1 VYLVP
6 TFLHSV
12 GPTPHQTSIL
22 LLFTRTGTIS
32 PGDYLL
38 AVGDEWLDSHSLEEA
53 ARVLTAADKVV
64 KLRIQKNVCYAG
76 NIITALS
83 VLFCFVFI
91 MSRTMVC
98 LDAVSDRNSCICL
111 DAVSDRNSCIITII
125 IIITRKCLNE
135 HGSVQWLLSEM
146 SVALF
151 YKLTLMSGKCT
162 KLFRFN
168 IVVIN
173 IEALYLK

>member
-1 VYLVP
+1 MYLVP

-98 LDAVSDRNSCICL
+98 LDAVSDRNSCI
-111 DAVSDRNSCIITII
+111 ITII

>member
-1 VYLVP
+1 MYLVP

-91 MSRTMVC
+91 MSRTM
-98 LDAVSDRNSCICL
+98 ACL